1 MGHRR
6 SDHPLPQAPPH
17 GKMKSTRLSHRS
29 TVSALLKGARRRLGN
44 ASPMKLVRWPRARGP
59 EFRNRPLGE
68 DEVAVATRLYRS
80 GLSLVAV
87 CERLA
92 RDQCSVRFTLFKARI
107 PRRDTHGRPG
117 RVAGRKMGPEET
129 GDGTSRMFS
138 GDAMIAVVE
147 VSQAAPGRD
156 RRHPVRTGRCCV
168 GLEVES
174 AGRSRLH
181 L

>member
-1 MGHRR
+1 M
-6 SDHPLPQAPPH
+6 
-17 GKMKSTRLSHRS
+17 HRS
-29 TVSALLKGARRRLGN
+29 TVSDLLK
-44 ASPMKLVRWPRARGP
+44 ARGP
-59 EFRNRPLGE
+59 ALRNRPLDE
-68 DEVAVATRLYRS
+68 DEVAAATRLYQS

-92 RDQCSVRFTLFKARI
+92 RDQSSVRFTLFKAGI
-107 PRRDTHGRPG
+107 PRRDTTAGRPG
-117 RVAGRKMGPEET
+117 SRRKMGPEET
-129 GDGTSRMFS
+129 GDGTSPMFS

-147 VSQAAPGRD
+147 VSQAAPDRD
-156 RRHPVRTGRCCV
+156 RRHPVRTGSFCL